1 MSNPELGQDFDCV
14 LVTGAAGF
22 IGSSLVDRLLAA
34 GKTVIGLDNFDPY
47 YSPAAKRRNLL
58 AANTHPKFRL
68 FEGDILDKE
77 LLARLFQDYDFD
89 VVVHLAALAG
99 VRPSIADPAA
109 YFRNNVDGTMN
120 LLEVVRHNKGQRF
133 VMASSSSV
141 YGNLLTPPFHEDLE
155 TAKPVSPYAAS
166 KKAGEVLAHCY
177 HHLFDVPITLLRF
190 FTVYGPRQRP
200 EMAIAKFVNLI
211 REGKTIPMFGDG
223 NSARDYTFIDDI
235 TAGIQAA
242 MERCAGYAIYNLGN
256 SSPVSLKDMIAAVG
270 RACQVEPRIE
280 QHDNQPGDV
289 QLTCADI
296 QRAAKEI
303 GYAPLTSLDDG
314 LRAYLSWLDQRHQPQ
329 AQEQEDHQ

>member
-1 MSNPELGQDFDCV
+1 MNKLGQDFDCV

-34 GKTVIGLDNFDPY
+34 GKTVVGLDNFDPY
-47 YSPAAKRRNLL
+47 YSPAAKRRNLTQ
-58 AANTHPKFRL
+58 ANANPNFKL

-77 LLARLFQDYDFD
+77 LLARLFQDYSFD

-141 YGNLLTPPFHEDLE
+141 YGNLLTPPFDEDME
-155 TAKPVSPYAAS
+155 TARPVSPYAAS

-177 HHLFDVPITLLRF
+177 HHLFQVPITLLRF

-211 REGKTIPMFGDG
+211 REGKSIPMFGDG
-223 NSARDYTFIDDI
+223 DSARDYTFIDDV
-235 TAGIQAA
+235 TAGIQGA
-242 MERCAGYAIYNLGN
+242 MERCAGYSIYNLGN

-270 RACQVEPRIE
+270 RACQVEPRID
-280 QHDNQPGDV
+280 QQGDQPGDV
-289 QLTCADI
+289 QLTCASI
-296 QRAAKEI
+296 QLAAEEI

-314 LRAYLSWLDQRHQPQ
+314 LRAYLAWLDQSDQPKVR
-329 AQEQEDHQ
+329 EQEDHQ